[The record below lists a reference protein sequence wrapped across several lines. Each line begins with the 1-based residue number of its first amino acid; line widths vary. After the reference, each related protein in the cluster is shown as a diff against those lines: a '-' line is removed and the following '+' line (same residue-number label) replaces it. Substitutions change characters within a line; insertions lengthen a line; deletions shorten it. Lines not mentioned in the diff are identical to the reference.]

1 MKNVDDYIYV
11 TNVIPKKLCKKTIK
25 ILQNNKWYKH
35 AWYDTTS
42 KIYDSEKNKELDV
55 SNYNV
60 EIQAETAKFLS
71 QAYQEYFEKHKGKTD
86 KTQLDICTK
95 FSPFRLNKYTKGTM
109 MREHYDHIH
118 SLFDGEHKG
127 IPVLSFIGI
136 LNDDYIGGDLKI
148 RDKKIKTK
156 TGDIII
162 FPSCFMYP
170 HEVTEVKKGTR
181 YSFVSWGF

>member
-1 MKNVDDYIYV
+1 MIQK
-11 TNVIPKKLCKKTIK
+11 
-25 ILQNNKWYKH
+25 
-35 AWYDTTS
+35 
-42 KIYDSEKNKELDV
+42 KNKELDV

-109 MREHYDHIH
+109 MRKHYDHIH

-136 LNDDYIGGDLKI
+136 LNDDYMGGDLKI
-148 RDKKIKTK
+148 RDKKN
-156 TGDIII
+156 
-162 FPSCFMYP
+162 
-170 HEVTEVKKGTR
+170 
-181 YSFVSWGF
+181 